1 MRGVGKVAEG
11 LGRVGVTALNQAFD
25 AGLDIPSN
33 PLEGAAD
40 ATHRLGERVL
50 ASRTD
55 EAKRREADSRPG
67 GDLDKPDTWTFGR
80 NPSAS
85 GLALQGLNALGS
97 SAIPIAASVAAGP
110 AGIGARMAAGATAG
124 GAMGGGNAIEQARE
138 TIDGMDDQQL
148 AAASSA
154 YRDLI
159 AQGVPPQEA
168 RARVR
173 ADAENAAFVRTVP
186 VSAIGGAAT
195 GKILSPA
202 GRVLGDRGV
211 LAQTAGKAALAGTE
225 EALQEVGEGV
235 ATQKGINAGAS
246 MDLDPLAGSFGNA
259 ALGFVAG
266 MGPGAVHGAAE
277 GVRHR
282 SMATAPTMEAGDVVH
297 ASGKPFITASAAR
310 QRAEELGG
318 DAQVLRFENGFIV
331 RPGAGAPAQGAGAAP
346 AEAGDAA
353 KAAGTPAQEPGPGGA
368 SESAG
373 FQPDQQVYVRQG
385 GREIAVE
392 FVGLERNAATA
403 RAGGEPLARIRTPDG
418 RGHFVRLSEL
428 YADPQPGNALRP
440 AADVPP
446 ALEGPQ
452 AFPVLD
458 RPVERQALPAPEGY
472 TAGDGFTARETWR
485 MPANEPRGIR
495 NNNPGNIQKG
505 VGFSGEIEGNDPAL
519 PRSPRRRMASA
530 RWRSTC

>member
-331 RPGAGAPAQGAGAAP
+331 RPGAGAPAQ
-346 AEAGDAA
+346 
-353 KAAGTPAQEPGPGGA
+353 
-368 SESAG
+368 
-373 FQPDQQVYVRQG
+373 
-385 GREIAVE
+385 
-392 FVGLERNAATA
+392 
-403 RAGGEPLARIRTPDG
+403 
-418 RGHFVRLSEL
+418 EL
-428 YADPQPGNALRP
+428 
-440 AADVPP
+440 VPH
-446 ALEGPQ
+446 
-452 AFPVLD
+452 
-458 RPVERQALPAPEGY
+458 
-472 TAGDGFTARETWR
+472 
-485 MPANEPRGIR
+485 
-495 NNNPGNIQKG
+495 
-505 VGFSGEIEGNDPAL
+505 
-519 PRSPRRRMASA
+519 PRRRATRRRLRARQPKNLGPVARASRQASSPTSRCTCARAAARSPSSSSAWSATPRRPGLAASRWRGSA
-530 RWRSTC
+530 RPTAAGISSACRSCTPTRSPATPCARRPTCRRRSKARRRSRYWIAR

>member
-1 MRGVGKVAEG
+1 M
-11 LGRVGVTALNQAFD
+11 
-25 AGLDIPSN
+25 
-33 PLEGAAD
+33 
-40 ATHRLGERVL
+40 
-50 ASRTD
+50 
-55 EAKRREADSRPG
+55 
-67 GDLDKPDTWTFGR
+67 
-80 NPSAS
+80 
-85 GLALQGLNALGS
+85 
-97 SAIPIAASVAAGP
+97 
-110 AGIGARMAAGATAG
+110 
-124 GAMGGGNAIEQARE
+124 
-138 TIDGMDDQQL
+138 
-148 AAASSA
+148 
-154 YRDLI
+154 
-159 AQGVPPQEA
+159 
-168 RARVR
+168 
-173 ADAENAAFVRTVP
+173 
-186 VSAIGGAAT
+186 
-195 GKILSPA
+195 
-202 GRVLGDRGV
+202 
-211 LAQTAGKAALAGTE
+211 
-225 EALQEVGEGV
+225 GEGV

-297 ASGKPFITASAAR
+297 ASGKPFITARAR

-373 FQPDQQVYVRQG
+373 FQPDQQVCVRQG

-458 RPVERQALPAPEGY
+458 RPLSARRCRPRRLYRRRRLHGPRNLAH
-472 TAGDGFTARETWR
+472 ARER
-485 MPANEPRGIR
+485 ARGIR

>member
-1 MRGVGKVAEG
+1 M
-11 LGRVGVTALNQAFD
+11 L
-25 AGLDIPSN
+25 S
-33 PLEGAAD
+33 
-40 ATHRLGERVL
+40 
-50 ASRTD
+50 SRR
-55 EAKRREADSRPG
+55 A
-67 GDLDKPDTWTFGR
+67 
-80 NPSAS
+80 
-85 GLALQGLNALGS
+85 
-97 SAIPIAASVAAGP
+97 
-110 AGIGARMAAGATAG
+110 
-124 GAMGGGNAIEQARE
+124 

-154 YRDLI
+154 RDLI
-159 AQGVPPQEA
+159 ARGSA
-168 RARVR
+168 AGGRARVR
-173 ADAENAAFVRTVP
+173 AEQKCGFRPHRAGVGHRRRGYRQDLVSRRTR
-186 VSAIGGAAT
+186 
-195 GKILSPA
+195 A
-202 GRVLGDRGV
+202 GRPRR

-282 SMATAPTMEAGDVVH
+282 MATAPTMEAGDVVH
-297 ASGKPFITASAAR
+297 ASGKPFITASAAPAR
-310 QRAEELGG
+310 RLGG

-428 YADPQPGNALRP
+428 TP
-440 AADVPP
+440 
-446 ALEGPQ
+446 
-452 AFPVLD
+452 
-458 RPVERQALPAPEGY
+458 
-472 TAGDGFTARETWR
+472 T
-485 MPANEPRGIR
+485 
-495 NNNPGNIQKG
+495 
-505 VGFSGEIEGNDPAL
+505 
-519 PRSPRRRMASA
+519 RSPATPCARRPTCRRRSKPAGVPGTGSP
-530 RWRSTC
+530 R